1 LLRPGKTPGEDLPA
15 KLRLAL
21 TPAAGNESQ
30 SSWSASLF
38 PDDGLPPHEKRI
50 LSLLKADQ
58 AAHVAAVM
66 AASNEHPNSRARGS
80 GVKHRKELIAGKKS
94 HKMLMAVFP

>member
-1 LLRPGKTPGEDLPA
+1 MVRTLLAVAALGSGARVVATGEDAGEDLPA
-15 KLRLAL
+15 ELRLAL

-66 AASNEHPNSRARGS
+66 AASNEQPNSREREWREA
-80 GVKHRKELIAGKKS
+80 
-94 HKMLMAVFP
+94 P